1 MSNTHLQEF
10 CATFSLTN
18 LIKESTCFKNL
29 EKPTGIDHI
38 LTNHPKSFQH
48 SGTYETGLSDFHK
61 LTYTVLKMHYA
72 KQRHQIIKYRCY
84 KNFDHDTFRS
94 HLLKELSLSNLKK
107 DEFSKFKYLVFKV
120 LETHAPVKE
129 KYIRY
134 NQGPFMTNDLRKAI
148 MNRSR
153 LLNKFRNENTEQNK
167 WAYKKQRNLCVK
179 LLKRAKKTFY
189 NSLDVKKVCDNKTFW
204 KTIKPNFTEK
214 TIKDQKLTLVEK
226 ETVISE
232 DSELAEVFN
241 NYFGNVVKI

>member
-84 KNFDHDTFRS
+84 KNFDHETFRS

-107 DEFSKFKYLVFKV
+107 DEFDKFKYLVFKV

-148 MNRSR
+148 MN
-153 LLNKFRNENTEQNK
+153 
-167 WAYKKQRNLCVK
+167 
-179 LLKRAKKTFY
+179 
-189 NSLDVKKVCDNKTFW
+189 
-204 KTIKPNFTEK
+204 
-214 TIKDQKLTLVEK
+214 
-226 ETVISE
+226 
-232 DSELAEVFN
+232 
-241 NYFGNVVKI
+241 